1 MKNLLSK
8 LNFKGQGRMALI
20 NAEESFFNSVSKEV
34 EGVIVDKEID
44 LRCPYGFI
52 LLFVKNVSE
61 IEFLTPIAIHNLMDD
76 GILWFCF
83 PKKTSK
89 KYVSE
94 VNRDHGWKAL
104 GNYGFYGVR
113 VVAIDEDWSA
123 MRFRNV
129 KYIRSTSGRIP
140 K

>member
-1 MKNLLSK
+1 MKDLLSK
-8 LNFKGQGRMALI
+8 LNFKGQGRIALV
-20 NAEESFFNSVSKEV
+20 NAEDSFYNSVSKAV
-34 EGVIVDKEID
+34 KDVIIDKEID

-89 KYVSE
+89 KHVSE
-94 VNRDHGWKAL
+94 VNRDNGWKAL
-104 GNYGFYGVR
+104 SNYGFYGVR

-123 MRFRNV
+123 MRFRNI
-129 KYIRSTSGRIP
+129 KYIKSANRKFP